1 MIRRAWALCVLIAL
15 VVAGGAQAHDSGPAI
30 ARAIVALHQGPIS
43 FDPAAAVSEQQA
55 DAVNQR
61 LGRSTG
67 ISVAILPV
75 DPQFSAV
82 GAARE
87 LEFHLNRPG
96 TIITLLGTRRGGDEH
111 GRRRT
116 RARHAR
122 AREPAVYD
130 REGTVPAL
138 TGLIDAI
145 EACATLPAT
154 GNEGGRLA
162 VGARGRAAALAAA
175 SALALF
181 GLRRA
186 RRP

>member
-1 MIRRAWALCVLIAL
+1 MIGRRWTFCVLIAL
-15 VVAGGAQAHDSGPAI
+15 AVPGGAQAHDSGPAI
-30 ARAIVALHQGPIS
+30 ARAIVALNQGPIS
-43 FDPAAAVSEQQA
+43 FDSAAPVSEQQA

-61 LGRSTG
+61 LGRGSG
-67 ISVAILPV
+67 ISVAILPD

-96 TIITLLGTRRGGDEH
+96 TIITLLGTNVGATSTDIDGHVLGTLVRQSQQ
-111 GRRRT
+111 
-116 RARHAR
+116 
-122 AREPAVYD
+122 VYD

-138 TGLIDAI
+138 TGLIDDI
-145 EACATLPAT
+145 EAVRDAPAASD
-154 GNEGGRLA
+154 EGGRLG
-162 VGARGRAAALAAA
+162 VVLVTGAALVAG